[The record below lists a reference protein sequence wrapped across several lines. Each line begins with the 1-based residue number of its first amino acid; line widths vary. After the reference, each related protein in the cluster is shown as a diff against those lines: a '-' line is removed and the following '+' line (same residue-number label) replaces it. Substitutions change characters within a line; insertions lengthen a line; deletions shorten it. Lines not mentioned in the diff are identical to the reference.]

1 MKENA
6 SISQQKGRRIT
17 IQMQK
22 AVDSEIKRLLK
33 EGHIERVDEI
43 KDDVIDQPT
52 VITVKKDQSVKIAL
66 DDRALNK
73 AIDKNKYQMPDLGNL
88 IEMIAERLDISNRD
102 VWYSSVDLTYAY
114 GQLPLHAQTA
124 EHCNFQVIGD
134 ESTGLYPFVT
144 SFIGLTAM
152 PTEFQ
157 KVMNNLLVRF
167 REVFVFI
174 DDILIVT
181 KETKNDYQF

>member
-66 DDRALNK
+66 DARALNK
-73 AIDKNKYQMPDLGNL
+73 AIDKNKYQMPNLGNL

-102 VWYSSVDLTYAY
+102 V
-114 GQLPLHAQTA
+114 
-124 EHCNFQVIGD
+124 
-134 ESTGLYPFVT
+134 
-144 SFIGLTAM
+144 
-152 PTEFQ
+152 
-157 KVMNNLLVRF
+157 
-167 REVFVFI
+167 
-174 DDILIVT
+174 
-181 KETKNDYQF
+181 